1 MRGSGTRFLKQL
13 AGAGALLALAVLPS
27 AGQALSPQVLA
38 LYPPD
43 AGELAFVDLQAARR
57 SPHYAQLKTQVLPDR
72 YHELE
77 EWARQLGIDFD
88 KNVDRLSWV
97 FVNSG
102 DPANS
107 DFVGVAEGAYY
118 LDDIRKVAA
127 TSKLRVWAHRGAT
140 VYSLGENE
148 RGHEFVFA
156 FPDNARLVFGFR
168 PLVEGI
174 LERAAGGG
182 PSLLDNPVMRGLV
195 DDVNRRAAVW
205 LVLDPAYTQLGVKQF
220 LGDAAN
226 APGAETL
233 AQRVQSATLRL
244 QLDRGLTAVVGARCA
259 SVTDTLWLSSF
270 LEMGLFFQRQRL
282 NESNPALARVLSE
295 ARIERSGDLLTL
307 TLAIPEG
314 DMLALL
320 QSRAFSLSF

>member
-1 MRGSGTRFLKQL
+1 MRRSGMRFLKHL
-13 AGAGALLALAVLPS
+13 AGVGALLALAVLPS
-27 AGQALSPQVLA
+27 AGQALSPQVMA
-38 LYPPD
+38 LYPRE

-77 EWARQLGIDFD
+77 DWARQLGIDFD

-97 FVNSG
+97 FVNTG
-102 DPANS
+102 DPVNS
-107 DFVGVAEGAYY
+107 DFVGIAEGAYY

-127 TSKLRVWAHRGAT
+127 ASKLRLWAHRSAS
-140 VYSLGENE
+140 VYSLGQNE
-148 RGHEFVFA
+148 QGQEFVFA
-156 FPDNARLVFGFR
+156 FPDNARLVFGYR
-168 PLVEGI
+168 ALVEAV
-174 LERAAGGG
+174 LERAADGG
-182 PSLLDNPVMRGLV
+182 PSLLDNPVMRSLV
-195 DDVNRRAAVW
+195 DEVNRRAAVW

-220 LGDAAN
+220 LGEAAN
-226 APGAETL
+226 TPGAETL

-244 QLDRGLTAVVGARCA
+244 QLDRGLTAIVGARCA

-270 LEMGLFFQRQRL
+270 LDMALFFQRQRL
-282 NESNPALARVLSE
+282 NESHPALARVLSE
-295 ARIERSGDLLTL
+295 ARIERSGDRLTL

-320 QSRAFSLSF
+320 QSRAFTLSF